1 MRGRGDRLE
10 AKRGYITR
18 LRTQYGFTIEA
29 IAVRLMCS
37 YTLVQ
42 KKLKEWNV
50 APPIEGEID
59 EPEPDPMPE
68 PEPEP
73 IIEPEPAPK
82 PEAGILPK
90 TARQLL
96 DERNA
101 AILELVDAGM
111 KDDDIARKLGLATRG
126 VVIGVRHRNGRIKT
140 DDEVRHASRQNAKR
154 VGTMTSARRAH
165 LKTPIAPPE
174 DILKQIGAT
183 PLEGL
188 AELEAL
194 AACRPERVVIPF
206 EKVTGCHWPFGDIRD
221 NPPLTYC
228 NAPCCSVMVRGGD
241 GKLIRTRYCAEHWNR
256 RRSSNHTK
264 IVA

>member
-1 MRGRGDRLE
+1 MRGRGDQLE

-18 LRTQYGFTIEA
+18 LRTQHGFTIEA
-29 IAVRLMCS
+29 IAVRVMCS

-42 KKLKEWNV
+42 KKLKQWGV
-50 APPIEGEID
+50 APPIEGVID
-59 EPEPDPMPE
+59 EPEPMPE

-73 IIEPEPAPK
+73 APAPPIVEDIP
-82 PEAGILPK
+82 PEK

-111 KDDDIARKLGLATRG
+111 RDEDIARKLGLATRG
-126 VVIGVRHRNGRIKT
+126 VVIGVRHRNGRVKT
-140 DDEVRHASRQNAKR
+140 EDEVRHASRQNAKR

-165 LKTPIAPPE
+165 LKTPIEPP
-174 DILKQIGAT
+174 IGA
-183 PLEGL
+183 LV
-188 AELEAL
+188 ELEAL
-194 AACRPERVVIPF
+194 VDAMPERVVIPF
-206 EKVTGCHWPFGDIRD
+206 EQVTGCRWPFGDIRD

-228 NAPCCSVMVRGGD
+228 NAPCCTVAVRGGD
-241 GKLIRTRYCAEHWNR
+241 GKTIRTRYCAEHWNK

>member
-1 MRGRGDRLE
+1 MRGRGDE
-10 AKRGYITR
+10 IEGKRGYITR
-18 LRTQYGFTIEA
+18 LRTQHGFTIEQ
-29 IAVRLMCS
+29 IAVRVMCS

-42 KKLKEWNV
+42 KKLKQWGVE
-50 APPIEGEID
+50 AKIEGVID
-59 EPEPDPMPE
+59 EPEDPIEE

-73 IIEPEPAPK
+73 IIEPEPAPA
-82 PEAGILPK
+82 PATEILPEK

-111 KDDDIARKLGLATRG
+111 RDEEIARKLGLKTRG
-126 VVIGVRHRNGRIKT
+126 VVIGVRHRNGRILGE
-140 DDEVRHASRQNAKR
+140 DEIRHKNRQIAKR
-154 VGTMTSARRAH
+154 MGTMTSARRAH
-165 LKTPIAPPE
+165 LKTPIEPP
-174 DILKQIGAT
+174 I
-183 PLEGL
+183 
-188 AELEAL
+188 EAL
-194 AACRPERVVIPF
+194 VKPIELDPLIMLGRVVIPF

-241 GKLIRTRYCAEHWNR
+241 GKTIRTRYCAEHWNKR
-256 RRSSNHTK
+256 RASNHTK